1 MWWNLSLHWRG
12 SGSFRTAIGKV
23 GIDNPS
29 VLAPMAGVTDLAFRL
44 LAKEMGCGL
53 VVSEMVSAKG
63 LLYENCRTKDL
74 IRIDPRERP
83 TAIQLFGSV
92 PAELAEAA
100 RRVEASGADIID
112 FNMGCPTHKIV
123 RNGEGSALL
132 RFPDLAATIL
142 KEMVAAVDIPV
153 TVKIRA
159 GWDAGSI
166 NAVEIAR
173 RAEQAGVSAIAVH
186 ARTRE
191 QFYAGK
197 ADWNI
202 IREVKQAVKVPVIGN
217 GDVRTVQDAERLLQ
231 ETGCDGVMVGRAACG
246 NVWIF
251 RQIATYLKEGRLT
264 PSPSFAEKAATLL
277 RHLDM
282 LTELKGTHIAIREMR
297 RHAVCYVKGLP
308 KSAELRTH
316 FNQAMERSDFEH
328 ILDEY
333 MKGARSCL
341 PS

>member
-1 MWWNLSLHWRG
+1 MN
-12 SGSFRTAIGKV
+12 AIGKV

-92 PAELAEAA
+92 PAELSEAA

>member
-1 MWWNLSLHWRG
+1 MN
-12 SGSFRTAIGKV
+12 AIGKV

-217 GDVRTVQDAERLLQ
+217 GDVCTVQDAERLLQ

-264 PSPSFAEKAATLL
+264 PSPLFSEKAATLL

>member
-1 MWWNLSLHWRG
+1 MN
-12 SGSFRTAIGKV
+12 AIGKV
-23 GIDNPS
+23 IIDNPS
-29 VLAPMAGVTDLAFRL
+29 VLAPMAGVTDLAFRI

-74 IRIDPRERP
+74 IKIDSRERP

-92 PAELAEAA
+92 PSELAEAS
-100 RRVEASGADIID
+100 RRVAESGADIID

-123 RNGEGSALL
+123 KNGEGSALL
-132 RFPDLAATIL
+132 RSPDLAFSIL
-142 KEMVAAVDIPV
+142 KQMVLAVDIPV

-166 NAVEIAR
+166 NAVEIAKM
-173 RAEQAGVSAIAVH
+173 AEQAGVSAIAIH
-186 ARTRE
+186 GRTRE
-191 QFYAGK
+191 QFYGGI

-202 IREVKQAVKVPVIGN
+202 IRKVKQAVRMPVLGN
-217 GDVRTVQDAERLLQ
+217 GDVRSVEDAEQLLR

-246 NVWIF
+246 NIWIF
-251 RQIATYLKEGRLT
+251 RQIAAYLKTGKSVAGPT
-264 PSPSFAEKAATLL
+264 FAERAATLL

-282 LTELKGTHIAIREMR
+282 LEELKGTHIAVREMR
-297 RHAVCYVKGLP
+297 RHAVCYVKGFP

-316 FNQAMERSDFEH
+316 FNQAMDRGGFER
-328 ILDEY
+328 ILFEY
-333 MKGARSCL
+333 MQGGL
-341 PS
+341 PCRH

>member
-1 MWWNLSLHWRG
+1 MNEIS
-12 SGSFRTAIGKV
+12 KV
-23 GIDNPS
+23 ILDNPS

-92 PAELAEAA
+92 PDELAEAA
-100 RRVEASGADIID
+100 RRVAESGADIID

-123 RNGEGSALL
+123 RNGEGSALM
-132 RFPDLAATIL
+132 RSPDLAAAIL
-142 KEMVAAVDIPV
+142 KAMVAAVKIPV

-159 GWDAGSI
+159 GWDADSI
-166 NAVEIAR
+166 NAVEIAKM
-173 RAEQAGVSAIAVH
+173 AEQAGVSAIAVH
-186 ARTRE
+186 GRTRE
-191 QFYAGK
+191 QFYGGS
-197 ADWNI
+197 ADWSI
-202 IREVKQAVKVPVIGN
+202 IRQVKQAVRIPVVGN
-217 GDVRTVQDAERLLQ
+217 GDVRTVQDAARLLS

-246 NVWIF
+246 NIWIF
-251 RQIATYLKEGRLT
+251 RQIAVYLKEGRLAE
-264 PSPSFAEKAATLL
+264 PPSFAERAATLL

-282 LTELKGTHIAIREMR
+282 LTELKGKHIAICEMR
-297 RHAVCYVKGLP
+297 RHAVCYVKGFP
-308 KSAELRTH
+308 KSAELRTR
-316 FNQAMERSDFEH
+316 FNQAAERDDFER
-328 ILDEY
+328 ILDSY
-333 MKGARSCL
+333 SKGDRTCL

>member
-1 MWWNLSLHWRG
+1 MN
-12 SGSFRTAIGKV
+12 AIGKV

-264 PSPSFAEKAATLL
+264 PSPLFSEKAATLL

-316 FNQAMERSDFEH
+316 FNQAMKRSDYEH

-341 PS
+341 LS

>member
-1 MWWNLSLHWRG
+1 MN
-12 SGSFRTAIGKV
+12 AIGKV

-197 ADWNI
+197 ADWSI

-217 GDVRTVQDAERLLQ
+217 GDVRTVQDAERLLR

-316 FNQAMERSDFEH
+316 FNQAMERSEFEH
-328 ILDEY
+328 LLDES

>member
-1 MWWNLSLHWRG
+1 MN
-12 SGSFRTAIGKV
+12 AIGKV

-166 NAVEIAR
+166 IAVEIAR

>member
-1 MWWNLSLHWRG
+1 MN
-12 SGSFRTAIGKV
+12 AIGKV
-23 GIDNPS
+23 KIENPS

-63 LLYENCRTKDL
+63 LLYENCRTKEL

-92 PAELAEAA
+92 PDELAEAA
-100 RRVEASGADIID
+100 RRVAASGADIID

-132 RFPDLAATIL
+132 RFPELAEKIL
-142 KEMVAAVDIPV
+142 KAMVAAVDIPV

-159 GWDAGSI
+159 GWDENSI
-166 NAVEIAR
+166 NAVEIAK

-186 ARTRE
+186 GRTRE
-191 QFYAGK
+191 QFYGGN
-197 ADWNI
+197 ADWEI
-202 IREVKQAVKVPVIGN
+202 IRQVKRAVTIPVIGN
-217 GDVRTVQDAERLLQ
+217 GDVRTVHDAERLLL

-246 NVWIF
+246 NIWIF
-251 RQIATYLKEGRLT
+251 RQIAEYLKEKNI
-264 PSPSFAEKAATLL
+264 PPPPSFAERGTTML

-282 LTELKGTHIAIREMR
+282 LTELKGEHIAIREMR
-297 RHAVCYVKGLP
+297 RHAVCYVKGFP
-308 KSAELRTH
+308 RSAELRTR
-316 FNQAMERSDFEH
+316 FNQALKREDFRQ
-328 ILDEY
+328 ILDDY
-333 MKGARSCL
+333 GKGD
-341 PS
+341 

>member
-1 MWWNLSLHWRG
+1 MN
-12 SGSFRTAIGKV
+12 AIGKV

>member
-1 MWWNLSLHWRG
+1 MN
-12 SGSFRTAIGKV
+12 AIGNV
-23 GIDNPS
+23 VIDNPS

-74 IRIDPRERP
+74 IRIDTRERP

-123 RNGEGSALL
+123 KNGEGSALL
-132 RFPDLAATIL
+132 RSPDLAAAIL
-142 KEMVAAVDIPV
+142 KEIVAAVDIPV

-159 GWDAGSI
+159 GWDATSI
-166 NAVEIAR
+166 NAVDIAKM
-173 RAEQAGVSAIAVH
+173 AEQAGVSAIAVH
-186 ARTRE
+186 GRTRE
-191 QFYAGK
+191 QFYGGI

-202 IREVKQAVKVPVIGN
+202 IRQVKQAVRIPVIGN
-217 GDVRTVQDAERLLQ
+217 GDVRTVQDAERIRR

-251 RQIATYLKEGRLT
+251 RQIATFVKEGRLT
-264 PSPSFAEKAATLL
+264 SSPSFAERAATLL

-282 LTELKGTHIAIREMR
+282 LIELKGNHIAIREMR
-297 RHAVCYVKGLP
+297 RHAVCYVKGFP
-308 KSAELRTH
+308 KSAELRTR
-316 FNQAMERSDFEH
+316 FNQAMERGDFEK

-333 MKGARSCL
+333 MKGDRTCL
-341 PS
+341 SF

>member
-1 MWWNLSLHWRG
+1 MN
-12 SGSFRTAIGKV
+12 AIGKV

-123 RNGEGSALL
+123 KNGEGSALL

>member
-1 MWWNLSLHWRG
+1 MN
-12 SGSFRTAIGKV
+12 AIGKV
-23 GIDNPS
+23 VIDNPS

-74 IRIDPRERP
+74 IRIDTRERP

-123 RNGEGSALL
+123 KNGEGSALL

-202 IREVKQAVKVPVIGN
+202 IREVKQAVKVPVIGH
-217 GDVRTVQDAERLLQ
+217 GDVRTVQDAERLLR

-264 PSPSFAEKAATLL
+264 PSPLFAEKAATLL

-308 KSAELRTH
+308 KSAELRTR

-333 MKGARSCL
+333 MKGDRACL

>member
-1 MWWNLSLHWRG
+1 MN
-12 SGSFRTAIGKV
+12 AIGRVK
-23 GIDNPS
+23 IENPT

-74 IRIDPRERP
+74 IRIDQRERP
-83 TAIQLFGSV
+83 TAVQLFGSV

-100 RRVEASGADIID
+100 RRVAASGADIID

-132 RFPDLAATIL
+132 RVPALAETIL
-142 KEMVAAVDIPV
+142 REMVNAVDVPV

-159 GWDAGSI
+159 GWDEDSI
-166 NAVEIAR
+166 NAVEIAQ

-186 ARTRE
+186 GRTRE
-191 QFYAGK
+191 QFYSGN
-197 ADWNI
+197 ADWGI
-202 IREVKQAVKVPVIGN
+202 IRRVKQAVTIPVIGN
-217 GDVRTVQDAERLLQ
+217 GDVRTVQDAERLLA

-251 RQIATYLKEGRLT
+251 RQIAGYLRTGAL
-264 PSPSFAEKAATLL
+264 PPPPSFAERAKTLL

-282 LTELKGTHIAIREMR
+282 LTELKGEHIAIREMR
-297 RHAVCYVKGLP
+297 RHAVCYVKGFP
-308 KSAELRTH
+308 KSAELRTR
-316 FNQAMERSDFEH
+316 FNQSMKRDDFQQ
-328 ILDEY
+328 ILDDY
-333 MKGARSCL
+333 GKGELACQ
-341 PS
+341 PF

>member
-1 MWWNLSLHWRG
+1 MN
-12 SGSFRTAIGKV
+12 AIGRVK
-23 GIDNPS
+23 IENPT

-74 IRIDPRERP
+74 IRIDQRERP
-83 TAIQLFGSV
+83 TAVQIFGSV

-100 RRVEASGADIID
+100 RRVAASGADIID

-132 RFPDLAATIL
+132 RFPALAESIL
-142 KEMVAAVDIPV
+142 REMVNAVDVPV

-159 GWDAGSI
+159 GWDEDSI
-166 NAVEIAR
+166 NAVEIAQ

-186 ARTRE
+186 GRTRE
-191 QFYAGK
+191 QFYSGN
-197 ADWNI
+197 ADWGI
-202 IREVKQAVKVPVIGN
+202 IRRVKQAVTIPVIGN
-217 GDVRTVQDAERLLQ
+217 GDVRTVQDAERLLA

-251 RQIATYLKEGRLT
+251 RQIAGYLRTGAL
-264 PSPSFAEKAATLL
+264 PPPPSFAERAKTLL

-282 LTELKGTHIAIREMR
+282 LTELKGEHIAIREMR
-297 RHAVCYVKGLP
+297 RHAVCYVKGFP
-308 KSAELRTH
+308 KSAELRTR
-316 FNQAMERSDFEH
+316 FNQSMKRDDFQQ
-328 ILDEY
+328 ILDDY
-333 MKGARSCL
+333 GKGELACQ
-341 PS
+341 PF